1 MTKVSVTP
9 VAQAIPFDNT
19 TGGFTATDV
28 QAAIIE
34 AKSDAVN
41 LPRYSIVTTFN
52 GSVSNNQWLGYGN
65 LLPGDQ
71 VPILIPV
78 RSRLK
83 ELTFSSAGDGT
94 VDGRLDLYKNGLL
107 VGDIFYQGSFVN
119 ENKKTFSN
127 IDQLFEAGD
136 TLVGRWV
143 DQGDNPSDAAIV
155 YFFQVEE
162 T

>member
-1 MTKVSVTP
+1 MTKVSITP
-9 VAQAIPFDNT
+9 VAQSIPFDNA
-19 TGGFTATDV
+19 TGGFDATDV
-28 QAAIIE
+28 QAAILE

-52 GSVSNNQWLGYGN
+52 GNVSNNQWLGYDN

-71 VPILIPV
+71 VPILIPL

-83 ELTFSSAGDGT
+83 ELTFSCAGDDK
-94 VDGRLDLYKNGLL
+94 VDGRLDLYRNGLL
-107 VGDIFYQGSFVN
+107 VGDIFFQGSFVN
-119 ENKKTFSN
+119 ENQKTFSGIN
-127 IDQLFEAGD
+127 QLFDTND

-143 DQGDNPSDAAIV
+143 DQGDNPGDAAIV